1 MLFHPALRGSWAFR
15 GRGSSTRSA
24 ETPAHLPR
32 HFHRAVPP
40 IPGKEQDGESLPS
53 FKLGPSPPLRAQA
66 RPARPR
72 RGPGSRRWP
81 SLQTCERSHP
91 SEWSFSLQ
99 SRLRSAAG
107 RLLSGCQG
115 RPEQRHM
122 QQSFTRR
129 ASVWGERDGRG
140 TERRTHTLGRTRG
153 ETSSSSHPNAD
164 FFFSFPPFF
173 PFLFGRTKTLGWVG
187 AVVFPGLLSVD
198 GGRLQGGVG
207 ALNARKSRISPAE
220 LLRLSVRNLEEEKRG
235 GGRGGGGNN

>member
-15 GRGSSTRSA
+15 GRGASTRSA

-173 PFLFGRTKTLGWVG
+173 LF
-187 AVVFPGLLSVD
+187 F
-198 GGRLQGGVG
+198 
-207 ALNARKSRISPAE
+207 
-220 LLRLSVRNLEEEKRG
+220 LEEQRLWGGLALLFFRGCCRWTG
-235 GGRGGGGNN
+235 GGCRGELVP